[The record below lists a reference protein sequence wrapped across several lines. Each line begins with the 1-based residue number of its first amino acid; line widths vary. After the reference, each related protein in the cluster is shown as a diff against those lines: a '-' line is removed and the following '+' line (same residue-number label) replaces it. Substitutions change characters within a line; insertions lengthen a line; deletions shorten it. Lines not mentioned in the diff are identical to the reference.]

1 MKWLYVL
8 AVGAVMAMSSYLP
21 YEYIHGALS
30 ASSASDHELSE
41 QLAHFARFMLA
52 LRWAGVGVVLIG
64 LLNWGIDARRAKAQS
79 VAAGLLL
86 AQLVPPVLVWT
97 LRPGFDKANS
107 LGLDWTFVEY
117 MLGFYFAF
125 WISGVVVSF
134 RTGKRLPLYLLLHM
148 VSPIVVYE
156 VTVLCGI

>member
-1 MKWLYVL
+1 VKWLFML

-21 YEYIHGALS
+21 YEYVHGALS
-30 ASSASDHELSE
+30 ASSASKHELSE
-41 QLAHFARFMLA
+41 QVAHFARFMLA
-52 LRWAGVGVVLIG
+52 LRWAGVAVALIG
-64 LLNWGIDARRAKAQS
+64 LLNWGIDTRKSNGQA
-79 VAAGLLL
+79 VASGLLL
-86 AQLVPPVLVWT
+86 AQLVPPALVWT
-97 LRPGFDKANS
+97 LRPGFDKANA
-107 LGLDWTFVEY
+107 LGLDWTFVET

-134 RTGKRLPLYLLLHM
+134 RAGKRLPLYLFLHM